1 MSKKL
6 TQFSRPIVRRL
17 PNLNLIVRFSEDG
30 ISIRAYR
37 RRKWKRVTWE
47 QIASL
52 SDDSQPIIKSCE
64 EADGRRALESMG
76 VILGEGGRTKQVTR
90 S

>member
-17 PNLNLIVRFSEDG
+17 PNLNLVVRFSEDG

-37 RRKWKRVTWE
+37 RRKWKRVTWS

-52 SDDSQPIIKSCE
+52 ADETEPVIKVCEISQGLAFLKAMGATIVASSEVK
-64 EADGRRALESMG
+64 AD
-76 VILGEGGRTKQVTR
+76 Q
-90 S
+90 